1 MLIPEIPVNELIRQ
15 EVLDNQE
22 LLDTPA
28 DPYLDVLV
36 RVVGEMFDVKTVLI
50 SLVDRDRQWFKA
62 RRGLDVPET
71 PRSVSFCGHAILQD
85 DLFLVEDTHQDP
97 RFVDNPV
104 VTGAPFLRFY
114 AGQPLLAQDGH
125 AIGTL
130 CLLHPSPKQLND
142 KQRQRFKDMATLA
155 EGYLKLR
162 QMSEQTVQLR
172 AALSREQRKT
182 MLDSLTQL
190 WNRAGLDHF
199 LPREKA
205 RAEERDM
212 KLGLLFC
219 DLDYFKKVNDVH
231 GHDAGDKVL
240 WESARRIAAAVRP
253 QDVVT
258 RSGGEE
264 FVVLAQVHGDQE
276 LQMIGERIRHAVART
291 PVDAG
296 EGVELKLTISV
307 GCALAEQEEKPERTL
322 KRADKALYHAK
333 GNGRNR
339 VEFIP
344 YEEAP
349 PATRVN

>member
-1 MLIPEIPVNELIRQ
+1 MLSPEIPVNELIRQ

-36 RVVGEMFDVKTVLI
+36 KVVGEMFEVKTVLI
-50 SLVDRDRQWFKA
+50 SLIDRDRQWFKA
-62 RRGLDVPET
+62 RHGLEVPET
-71 PRSVSFCGHAILQD
+71 PRNISFCGHAILQD
-85 DLFLVEDTHQDP
+85 DLFMVEDTLQDS
-97 RFVDNPV
+97 RFADNPI
-104 VTGAPFLRFY
+104 VTNPPFLRFY
-114 AGQPLLAQDGH
+114 AGQPLFTQDGH

-130 CLLHPSPKQLND
+130 CLLNPKPKQLNGKQ
-142 KQRQRFKDMATLA
+142 KQRLKDMAILA

-162 QMSEQTVQLR
+162 HMSEHAKELR

-182 MLDSLTQL
+182 MLDSLTQV
-190 WNRAGLDHF
+190 WNRAGLEHF
-199 LPREKA
+199 LPREQA
-205 RAEERDM
+205 RAEERDL

-219 DLDYFKKVNDVH
+219 DLDYFKRVNDAH

-264 FVVLAQVHGDQE
+264 FVVLTQVHDEEE
-276 LQMIGERIRHAVART
+276 LRRIGERIRNSVART
-291 PVDAG
+291 PINAG
-296 EGVELKLTISV
+296 EVELALTISV
-307 GCALAEQEEKPERTL
+307 GCALAEPQENPERAL

-339 VEFIP
+339 VEFSA
-344 YEEAP
+344 YEGKK
-349 PATRVN
+349 THDTLN

>member
-1 MLIPEIPVNELIRQ
+1 MFSPAIPANELIRQ

-36 RVVGEMFDVKTVLI
+36 KVVSEMFEVKTVLI
-50 SLVDRDRQWFKA
+50 SLIDRDRQWFKA
-62 RRGLDVPET
+62 RRGLEIPET
-71 PRSVSFCGHAILQD
+71 PRSLSFCGHAILQE
-85 DLFLVEDTHQDP
+85 DLFMVEDTHQDP

-104 VTGAPFLRFY
+104 VTNPPFLRFY
-114 AGQPLLAQDGH
+114 AGQPLYAQDGH

-130 CLLHPSPKQLND
+130 CLLHPKPKQLNRKQ
-142 KQRQRFKDMATLA
+142 KQRLKDMATLA

-162 QMSEQTVQLR
+162 NISEQTQQLR

-182 MLDSLTQL
+182 MLDSLTQV
-190 WNRAGLDHF
+190 WNRAGLEHF
-199 LPREKA
+199 LPREQT
-205 RAEERDM
+205 RAEERHL

-219 DLDYFKKVNDVH
+219 DLDYFKRVNDAH

-264 FVVLAQVHGDQE
+264 FVVLTQVHHEEE
-276 LQMIGERIRHAVART
+276 LRMIGERIRAALART
-291 PVDAG
+291 PIDTG
-296 EGVELKLTISV
+296 EVELQLTISV
-307 GCALAEQEEKPERTL
+307 GCALAEPQENPERAL
-322 KRADKALYHAK
+322 KRADQALYHAK

-339 VEFIP
+339 VEFAAF
-344 YEEAP
+344 EANP
-349 PATRVN
+349 VPKTLN